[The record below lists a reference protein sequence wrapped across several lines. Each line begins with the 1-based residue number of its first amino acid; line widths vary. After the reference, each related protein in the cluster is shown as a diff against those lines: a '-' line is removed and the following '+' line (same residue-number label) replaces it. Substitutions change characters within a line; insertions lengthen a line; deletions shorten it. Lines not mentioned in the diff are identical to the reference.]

1 MTGLR
6 LISKIRFFENVTIY
20 FREDITH
27 GSQTKKNM
35 HKTKKK
41 KGYVLLVYPS
51 TPQKRPRKFK
61 QKKYLK
67 V

>member
-6 LISKIRFFENVTIY
+6 LISKIRFFESVKID
-20 FREDITH
+20 FRENITH

-41 KGYVLLVYPS
+41 KGYV
-51 TPQKRPRKFK
+51 
-61 QKKYLK
+61 
-67 V
+67 

>member
-6 LISKIRFFENVTIY
+6 LISKIRVFESVKID
-20 FREDITH
+20 FRENITH

-41 KGYVLLVYPS
+41 KGYV
-51 TPQKRPRKFK
+51 
-61 QKKYLK
+61 
-67 V
+67 